1 MQLRFYANVALKYEM
16 LHYRFTPSSRLK
28 TIIDTFPRVYCKNFG
43 RGWGINW
50 NYRQPFPR
58 LLYCQSKFQITFR
71 RTWIIILR
79 YRRPFHHVNW
89 RVFAKEQSIK
99 ATKWFNKCEN
109 SNSKLAPGNFK
120 INSRDRSH
128 QTFRPKSDQSQ
139 LTFSIGITQ
148 IHTKKTPVVNFTD
161 ALPPESSV

>member
-79 YRRPFHHVNW
+79 YRRFIMLTGEFLPKNKASKP
-89 RVFAKEQSIK
+89 RNGLINAKIVIRSWLLEI
-99 ATKWFNKCEN
+99 
-109 SNSKLAPGNFK
+109 SKLILGTGLIK
-120 INSRDRSH
+120 RSDRRA
-128 QTFRPKSDQSQ
+128 TNP
-139 LTFSIGITQ
+139 
-148 IHTKKTPVVNFTD
+148 N
-161 ALPPESSV
+161 